1 MMMQYHIDFST
12 KIIGNGSEGEFMEER
27 KTRFNEFG
35 CDKVHHI
42 PREEI
47 YKFMYSTEIYATK
60 DIMGDFRM
68 NGEVIKGIRL

>member
-1 MMMQYHIDFST
+1 MIQYRIVSLT
-12 KIIGNGSEGEFMEER
+12 KIIENGSEDEFMEKR

-35 CDKVHHI
+35 CDKVYHI

>member
-1 MMMQYHIDFST
+1 MIQFHIVSLT
-12 KIIGNGSEGEFMEER
+12 KIIENGSEGEFMEKR

-42 PREEI
+42 PKEEI
-47 YKFMYSTEIYATK
+47 YRLMYSTEIYSTK
-60 DIMGDFRM
+60 NIADNFRM

>member
-1 MMMQYHIDFST
+1 MMIQFRIVSLT
-12 KIIGNGSEGEFMEER
+12 KIIENGSEGEITKKR
-27 KTRFNEFG
+27 KTKFNEFG

>member
-1 MMMQYHIDFST
+1 
-12 KIIGNGSEGEFMEER
+12 MEKSNR
-27 KTRFNEFG
+27 RFNEFG

-47 YKFMYSTEIYATK
+47 YRFMYSTEIYATK
-60 DIMGDFRM
+60 DIMGNFRM

>member
-1 MMMQYHIDFST
+1 MIFSI
-12 KIIGNGSEGEFMEER
+12 KIIENGSEGEIMDKR
-27 KTRFNEFG
+27 KTKFNEFG

-42 PREEI
+42 PKEEI
-47 YKFMYSTEIYATK
+47 FRLMYSTEIYATK